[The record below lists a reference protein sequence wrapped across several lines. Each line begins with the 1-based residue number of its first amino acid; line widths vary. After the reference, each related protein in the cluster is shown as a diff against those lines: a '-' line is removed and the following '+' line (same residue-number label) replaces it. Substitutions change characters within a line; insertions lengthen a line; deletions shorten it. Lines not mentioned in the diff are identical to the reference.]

1 MEVKVFFSSSFLTF
15 FNIDQN
21 VDFFLKINYTV
32 QKMELRRD
40 LGCKDR
46 KYTVGGKNLVILLF
60 VVIMTFCYFMTKM
73 YCTCNTM
80 SCHWYTNNEGKNG
93 SCNFLQSTEQLIQ
106 QNECWNCN
114 KRLSYWPFYFTS
126 TFRVNQLLETL
137 KKLPLHKWLNVTRK

>member
-1 MEVKVFFSSSFLTF
+1 MSFLSYIFLGGGCLEIKLFENFKSHFRAHVIPFVNNLEVKVFFSSSFLTF

-80 SCHWYTNNEGKNG
+80 S
-93 SCNFLQSTEQLIQ
+93 LIYKQ
-106 QNECWNCN
+106 
-114 KRLSYWPFYFTS
+114 
-126 TFRVNQLLETL
+126 
-137 KKLPLHKWLNVTRK
+137 